1 MKPKQKRKKNIKI
14 LENFKKELVK
24 QLYKDLF
31 KLNKD
36 LYINEEITYEFFL
49 FHYYS
54 IIEENINFNK
64 PDYPGLVDKMN
75 SIITKNILNNKQNKE
90 KNKEIEELYK
100 NNEWELINKYK
111 SSLEMEKKLKEKKE
125 REEKMKKYNE
135 ELNKQIEYNKM
146 LKNKNIKVNKE
157 DKYLLDEKEAK
168 KELMEI
174 KINQSKDKPIDNNNK
189 NININNKEE
198 EKINMNNL
206 EEYIDKDEI
215 INKMVEKIMKQK
227 REEKIDSILNGMRSK
242 NFIEEK
248 QYTMPEI
255 KYDPKKIDELIN
267 KEMLKYQDI

>member
-1 MKPKQKRKKNIKI
+1 MRTKQKHKNNYKI

-36 LYINEEITYEFFL
+36 LYINEDITYEFFL

-54 IIEENINFNK
+54 IIEENINFSK
-64 PDYPGLVDKMN
+64 PDYQGLVDKMN
-75 SIITKNILNNKQNKE
+75 SIITQNILNNKQNKE
-90 KNKEIEELYK
+90 KNKEIEELYE

-125 REEKMKKYNE
+125 REEKIKKYNE
-135 ELNKQIEYNKM
+135 ELNKQIENNKM

-174 KINQSKDKPIDNNNK
+174 KIDKSKDKLIENYK
-189 NININNKEE
+189 NIKRNIQEE
-198 EKINMNNL
+198 EKINMNIL
-206 EEYIDKDEI
+206 EENIDKDEI
-215 INKMVEKIMKQK
+215 ISKMVDKIMKQK

-242 NFIEEK
+242 NFIEQKE
-248 QYTMPEI
+248 YIMPEI
-255 KYDPKKIDELIN
+255 KYDPKKIDELIK

>member
-1 MKPKQKRKKNIKI
+1 MRPKQKHKNNYKI

-36 LYINEEITYEFFL
+36 LYINEDITYEFFL

-54 IIEENINFNK
+54 IIEENINFSK

-75 SIITKNILNNKQNKE
+75 SIITQNILNNKQNKE
-90 KNKEIEELYK
+90 KNKEIEELYE

-125 REEKMKKYNE
+125 REEKIKKYNE
-135 ELNKQIEYNKM
+135 ELNKQIENNKI

-174 KINQSKDKPIDNNNK
+174 KIDKSKDKLIENDK
-189 NININNKEE
+189 NIKRNIQEE
-198 EKINMNNL
+198 EKINMNIL
-206 EEYIDKDEI
+206 EENIDKDEI
-215 INKMVEKIMKQK
+215 ISKMVDKIMKQK

-242 NFIEEK
+242 NFIEQKE
-248 QYTMPEI
+248 YIMPEI
-255 KYDPKKIDELIN
+255 KYDPKKIDELIK

>member
-1 MKPKQKRKKNIKI
+1 MRPKQKHKNNYKI

-36 LYINEEITYEFFL
+36 LYINEDITYEFFL

-54 IIEENINFNK
+54 IIEENINFSK
-64 PDYPGLVDKMN
+64 PDYPGLVEKMN
-75 SIITKNILNNKQNKE
+75 SIITQNILNNKQNKE
-90 KNKEIEELYK
+90 KNKEIEELYE
-100 NNEWELINKYK
+100 NNEWDLINKYK

-125 REEKMKKYNE
+125 REEKIKKYNE
-135 ELNKQIEYNKM
+135 ELNKQIENNKM

-174 KINQSKDKPIDNNNK
+174 KIDKSKDKLIENDK
-189 NININNKEE
+189 NIKRNIQEE
-198 EKINMNNL
+198 EKINMNIL
-206 EEYIDKDEI
+206 EENIDKDEI
-215 INKMVEKIMKQK
+215 ISKMVDKIMKQK

-242 NFIEEK
+242 NFIEQKE
-248 QYTMPEI
+248 YIMPEI
-255 KYDPKKIDELIN
+255 KYDPKKIDELIK

>member
-1 MKPKQKRKKNIKI
+1 MRPKQKHKNNYKI

-36 LYINEEITYEFFL
+36 LYINEDITYEFFL

-54 IIEENINFNK
+54 IIEENINFTK

-75 SIITKNILNNKQNKE
+75 SIITQNILNNKQKKE
-90 KNKEIEELYK
+90 KNKEIEELYE

-125 REEKMKKYNE
+125 REEKIKKYNE
-135 ELNKQIEYNKM
+135 ELNIQIENNKM

-168 KELMEI
+168 KEMMEI
-174 KINQSKDKPIDNNNK
+174 KIDKSKDKLIENDK
-189 NININNKEE
+189 SIKRNIQEE
-198 EKINMNNL
+198 EKIIMNIL
-206 EEYIDKDEI
+206 EENIDKDEI
-215 INKMVEKIMKQK
+215 ISKMVDKIMKQK

-242 NFIEEK
+242 NFIEQKE
-248 QYTMPEI
+248 YIMPEI
-255 KYDPKKIDELIN
+255 KYDPKKIDELIK

>member
-1 MKPKQKRKKNIKI
+1 MRPKQKHKNNYKI

-36 LYINEEITYEFFL
+36 LYINEDITYEFFL

-54 IIEENINFNK
+54 IIEENINFSK

-75 SIITKNILNNKQNKE
+75 SIITQNILNNKQNKE
-90 KNKEIEELYK
+90 KNKEIEELYE

-125 REEKMKKYNE
+125 REEKIKKYNE
-135 ELNKQIEYNKM
+135 ELNKQIENNKM

-174 KINQSKDKPIDNNNK
+174 KIDKSKDKLIENYK
-189 NININNKEE
+189 NIKRNIQEE

-206 EEYIDKDEI
+206 EENIDKDEI
-215 INKMVEKIMKQK
+215 ISKMVDKIMKK
-227 REEKIDSILNGMRSK
+227 KKEEKIDSILNGMRSK
-242 NFIEEK
+242 NFIEQKE
-248 QYTMPEI
+248 YIMPEI
-255 KYDPKKIDELIN
+255 KYDPKKIDELIK

>member
-1 MKPKQKRKKNIKI
+1 MRPKQKHKNNYKI

-36 LYINEEITYEFFL
+36 LYINEDITYEFFL

-54 IIEENINFNK
+54 IIEENINFSK
-64 PDYPGLVDKMN
+64 PDYPRLVDKMN
-75 SIITKNILNNKQNKE
+75 SIITQNILNNKQNKE
-90 KNKEIEELYK
+90 KNKEIEELYE

-125 REEKMKKYNE
+125 REEKIKKYNE
-135 ELNKQIEYNKM
+135 ELNKQIENNKM

-174 KINQSKDKPIDNNNK
+174 KIDKSKDKLIENYK
-189 NININNKEE
+189 NIKRNIQEE
-198 EKINMNNL
+198 EKINMNIL
-206 EEYIDKDEI
+206 EENIDKDEI
-215 INKMVEKIMKQK
+215 ISKMVDKIMKQK

-242 NFIEEK
+242 NFIEQKE
-248 QYTMPEI
+248 YIMPEI
-255 KYDPKKIDELIN
+255 KYDPKKIDELIK
-267 KEMLKYQDI
+267 KEMLKYQNI

>member
-1 MKPKQKRKKNIKI
+1 MRPKQKHKNNYKI

-36 LYINEEITYEFFL
+36 LYINEDITYEFFL

-64 PDYPGLVDKMN
+64 PDYPGFVDKMN
-75 SIITKNILNNKQNKE
+75 SIITQNILNNKQNKE
-90 KNKEIEELYK
+90 KNKEIEELYE

-125 REEKMKKYNE
+125 REEKIKKYNE
-135 ELNKQIEYNKM
+135 ELNKQIENNKM

-174 KINQSKDKPIDNNNK
+174 KIDKSKDKLIENDK
-189 NININNKEE
+189 CIKRNIQEE
-198 EKINMNNL
+198 EKINMNIL
-206 EEYIDKDEI
+206 EENIDKDEI
-215 INKMVEKIMKQK
+215 ISKMVDKIMKQK

-242 NFIEEK
+242 NFIEQKE
-248 QYTMPEI
+248 YIMPEI
-255 KYDPKKIDELIN
+255 KYDPKKIDELIK

>member
-1 MKPKQKRKKNIKI
+1 MRPKQKHKNNYKI

-36 LYINEEITYEFFL
+36 LYINEDITYEFFL

-54 IIEENINFNK
+54 IIEENINFSK

-75 SIITKNILNNKQNKE
+75 SIITQNILNYKQNKE
-90 KNKEIEELYK
+90 KNKEIEELYE

-125 REEKMKKYNE
+125 REEKIKKYNE
-135 ELNKQIEYNKM
+135 ELIKQIENNKM
-146 LKNKNIKVNKE
+146 LKNKNIKVNRE

-174 KINQSKDKPIDNNNK
+174 KIDKSKDKLIENDK
-189 NININNKEE
+189 NIKRNIQEE
-198 EKINMNNL
+198 EKINMNIL
-206 EEYIDKDEI
+206 EENIDKDEI
-215 INKMVEKIMKQK
+215 ISKMVDKIMKQK

-242 NFIEEK
+242 NFIEQKE
-248 QYTMPEI
+248 YIMPEI
-255 KYDPKKIDELIN
+255 KYEPKKIDELIK

>member
-1 MKPKQKRKKNIKI
+1 MRPKQKHKNNYKI

-36 LYINEEITYEFFL
+36 LYINEDITYEFFL

-54 IIEENINFNK
+54 IIEENINFSK

-75 SIITKNILNNKQNKE
+75 SIITQNILNNKQNKE
-90 KNKEIEELYK
+90 KNKEIEELYE

-125 REEKMKKYNE
+125 REEKIKKYNE
-135 ELNKQIEYNKM
+135 ELNKQIENNKM

-174 KINQSKDKPIDNNNK
+174 KIDKSKDKLIENDK
-189 NININNKEE
+189 SIKRNIQEE
-198 EKINMNNL
+198 EKINMNIL
-206 EEYIDKDEI
+206 EENIDKDEI
-215 INKMVEKIMKQK
+215 ISKMVDKIMKQK

-242 NFIEEK
+242 NFIEQKE
-248 QYTMPEI
+248 YIMPEI

>member
-1 MKPKQKRKKNIKI
+1 MRPKQKHKNNYKI

-36 LYINEEITYEFFL
+36 LYINEDITYEFFL

-54 IIEENINFNK
+54 IKEENINFSK
-64 PDYPGLVDKMN
+64 PDYPGLVEKMN
-75 SIITKNILNNKQNKE
+75 SIITQNILNNKQNKE
-90 KNKEIEELYK
+90 KNKEIEELYE
-100 NNEWELINKYK
+100 NNEWDLINKYK

-125 REEKMKKYNE
+125 REEKIKKYNE
-135 ELNKQIEYNKM
+135 ELNKQIENNKM

-174 KINQSKDKPIDNNNK
+174 KIDKSKDKLIENDK
-189 NININNKEE
+189 NIKRNIQEE
-198 EKINMNNL
+198 EKINMNIL
-206 EEYIDKDEI
+206 EENIDKDEI
-215 INKMVEKIMKQK
+215 ISKMVDKIMKQK

-242 NFIEEK
+242 NFIEQKE
-248 QYTMPEI
+248 YIMPEI
-255 KYDPKKIDELIN
+255 KYDPKKIDELIK

>member
-1 MKPKQKRKKNIKI
+1 MRPKQKHKNNYKI

-36 LYINEEITYEFFL
+36 LYINEDITYEFFL

-54 IIEENINFNK
+54 IIEENINFSK
-64 PDYPGLVDKMN
+64 PDYPELVDKMN
-75 SIITKNILNNKQNKE
+75 SIITQNILNNKQNKE
-90 KNKEIEELYK
+90 KNKEIEELYE

-125 REEKMKKYNE
+125 REEKIKKYNE
-135 ELNKQIEYNKM
+135 ELNKQIENNKM

-168 KELMEI
+168 KEMMEI
-174 KINQSKDKPIDNNNK
+174 KIDKSKDKLIENDK
-189 NININNKEE
+189 SIKRNIQEE
-198 EKINMNNL
+198 EKINMNIL
-206 EEYIDKDEI
+206 EENIDKDEI
-215 INKMVEKIMKQK
+215 ISKMVDKIMKQK

-242 NFIEEK
+242 NFIEQKE
-248 QYTMPEI
+248 YIMPEI
-255 KYDPKKIDELIN
+255 KYDPKKIDELIK

>member
-1 MKPKQKRKKNIKI
+1 MRPKQKHKNNYKI

-36 LYINEEITYEFFL
+36 LYINEDITYEFFL

-54 IIEENINFNK
+54 IIEENINFSK

-75 SIITKNILNNKQNKE
+75 SIITQNILNYKQNKE
-90 KNKEIEELYK
+90 KNKEIEELYE

-125 REEKMKKYNE
+125 REEKIKKYNE
-135 ELNKQIEYNKM
+135 ELIKQIENNKM
-146 LKNKNIKVNKE
+146 LKNKNIKVNRE

-174 KINQSKDKPIDNNNK
+174 KIDKSKDKLIENDK
-189 NININNKEE
+189 NIKRNIQEE
-198 EKINMNNL
+198 EKINMNIL
-206 EEYIDKDEI
+206 EENIDKDEI
-215 INKMVEKIMKQK
+215 ISKMVDKIMKQK

-242 NFIEEK
+242 NFIEQKE
-248 QYTMPEI
+248 YIMPEI
-255 KYDPKKIDELIN
+255 KYDPKKIDELIK

>member
-1 MKPKQKRKKNIKI
+1 MRPKQKHKNNYKI

-54 IIEENINFNK
+54 IIEENINFSK

-75 SIITKNILNNKQNKE
+75 SIITQNILNNKQNKE
-90 KNKEIEELYK
+90 KNKEIEELYE

-125 REEKMKKYNE
+125 REEKIKKYNE
-135 ELNKQIEYNKM
+135 ELNKQIENNKM

-174 KINQSKDKPIDNNNK
+174 KIDKSKDKLIENDK
-189 NININNKEE
+189 NIKRNIQEE
-198 EKINMNNL
+198 EKINMNIL
-206 EEYIDKDEI
+206 EENIDKDEI
-215 INKMVEKIMKQK
+215 ISKMVDKIMKQK

-242 NFIEEK
+242 NFIEQKE
-248 QYTMPEI
+248 YIMPEI
-255 KYDPKKIDELIN
+255 KYDPKKIDELIK

>member
-1 MKPKQKRKKNIKI
+1 MRPKQKHKNNYKI

-36 LYINEEITYEFFL
+36 LYINEDITYEFFL

-54 IIEENINFNK
+54 IIEENINFSK

-75 SIITKNILNNKQNKE
+75 SIITQNILNNKQNKE
-90 KNKEIEELYK
+90 KNKEIEELYE

-125 REEKMKKYNE
+125 REEKIKKYNE
-135 ELNKQIEYNKM
+135 ELNKQIENNKM

-174 KINQSKDKPIDNNNK
+174 KIDKSKDKLIENDK
-189 NININNKEE
+189 NIKRNIQEE
-198 EKINMNNL
+198 EKINMNIL
-206 EEYIDKDEI
+206 EENIDKDEI
-215 INKMVEKIMKQK
+215 ISKMVDKIMKQK
-227 REEKIDSILNGMRSK
+227 REEKIDSILSGMRSK
-242 NFIEEK
+242 NFIEQKE
-248 QYTMPEI
+248 YIMPEI
-255 KYDPKKIDELIN
+255 KYDPKKIDELIK

>member
-1 MKPKQKRKKNIKI
+1 MRPKQKHKNNYKI

-36 LYINEEITYEFFL
+36 LYINEDVTYEFFL

-54 IIEENINFNK
+54 IIEENINFSK

-75 SIITKNILNNKQNKE
+75 SIITQNILNNKQNKE
-90 KNKEIEELYK
+90 KNKEIEELYE

-125 REEKMKKYNE
+125 REEKIKKYNE
-135 ELNKQIEYNKM
+135 ELNKQIENNKM

-174 KINQSKDKPIDNNNK
+174 KIDKSKDKLIENDK
-189 NININNKEE
+189 NIKRNIQEE
-198 EKINMNNL
+198 EKINMNIL
-206 EEYIDKDEI
+206 EENIDKDEI
-215 INKMVEKIMKQK
+215 ISKMVDKIMKQK

-242 NFIEEK
+242 NFIEQKE
-248 QYTMPEI
+248 YIMPEI
-255 KYDPKKIDELIN
+255 KYDPKKIDELIK

>member
-1 MKPKQKRKKNIKI
+1 MRPKQKHKNNYKI

-36 LYINEEITYEFFL
+36 LYINEDITYEFFL

-54 IIEENINFNK
+54 IIEENINFSK

-75 SIITKNILNNKQNKE
+75 SIITQNILNNKQNKE
-90 KNKEIEELYK
+90 KNKEIEELYE

-125 REEKMKKYNE
+125 REEKIKKYNE
-135 ELNKQIEYNKM
+135 ELNKQIENNKM

-174 KINQSKDKPIDNNNK
+174 KIDKSRDKLIENDK
-189 NININNKEE
+189 NIKRNIQEE
-198 EKINMNNL
+198 EKINMNIL
-206 EEYIDKDEI
+206 EENIDKDEI
-215 INKMVEKIMKQK
+215 ISKMVDKIMKQK
-227 REEKIDSILNGMRSK
+227 REERIDSILNGMRSK
-242 NFIEEK
+242 NFIEQKE
-248 QYTMPEI
+248 YIMPEI
-255 KYDPKKIDELIN
+255 KYDPKKIDELIK
-267 KEMLKYQDI
+267 KEMLKYQNI

>member
-1 MKPKQKRKKNIKI
+1 MRPKQKHKNNYKI

-36 LYINEEITYEFFL
+36 LYINEDITYEFFL

-54 IIEENINFNK
+54 IIEENINFSK

-75 SIITKNILNNKQNKE
+75 SIITQNILNNKQNKE
-90 KNKEIEELYK
+90 KNKEIEELYE

-111 SSLEMEKKLKEKKE
+111 SSLETEKKLKEKKE
-125 REEKMKKYNE
+125 REEKIKKYNE
-135 ELNKQIEYNKM
+135 ELNKQIENNKM

-174 KINQSKDKPIDNNNK
+174 KIDKSKDKLIENDK
-189 NININNKEE
+189 NIKRNIQEE
-198 EKINMNNL
+198 EKINMNIL
-206 EEYIDKDEI
+206 EENIDKDEI
-215 INKMVEKIMKQK
+215 INKMVDKIMKQK

-242 NFIEEK
+242 NFIEQKE
-248 QYTMPEI
+248 YIMPEI
-255 KYDPKKIDELIN
+255 KYDPKKIDELIK

>member
-1 MKPKQKRKKNIKI
+1 MRPKQKHKNNYKI

-36 LYINEEITYEFFL
+36 LYINEDITYEFFL

-54 IIEENINFNK
+54 IIEENINFSK

-75 SIITKNILNNKQNKE
+75 AIITQNILNNKQNKE
-90 KNKEIEELYK
+90 KNKEIEELYE

-125 REEKMKKYNE
+125 REEKIKKYNE
-135 ELNKQIEYNKM
+135 ELNKQIENNKM

-174 KINQSKDKPIDNNNK
+174 KIDKSKDKLIENDK
-189 NININNKEE
+189 SIKRNIQEE
-198 EKINMNNL
+198 EKINMNIL
-206 EEYIDKDEI
+206 EENIDKDEI
-215 INKMVEKIMKQK
+215 ISKMVDKIMKQK

-242 NFIEEK
+242 NFIEQKE
-248 QYTMPEI
+248 YIMPEI
-255 KYDPKKIDELIN
+255 KYDPKKIDELIK